1 MGNKIRV
8 GITHGDINGIGPEVA
23 LKALADERILDLMT
37 PVLYSSSRV
46 VQHYRKAC
54 ELPHIKF
61 NISDTADDIVADAVN
76 LVNVVDESVKI
87 ETGIPTKEGGSCFRL
102 ARVRCDR
109 LAGRSDRRACHS
121 SYRQEDYPE
130 SDFYLSGTYGISRIV
145 AFRAGARQGADD
157 DGRRQPARCAPD
169 SPYAY

>member
-76 LVNVVDESVKI
+76 LVNVVDESAKI
-87 ETGIPTKEGGSCFRL
+87 ETGTPTKEGGEAAFASL
-102 ARVRCDR
+102 E
-109 LAGRSDRRACHS
+109 RA
-121 SYRQEDYPE
+121 
-130 SDFYLSGTYGISRIV
+130 V
-145 AFRAGARQGADD
+145 ADLRAGLIDVLVTAPIDKKTIQSPTFTFPGHTEYLERRFPSRGAT
-157 DGRRQPARCAPD
+157 RR
-169 SPYAY
+169 